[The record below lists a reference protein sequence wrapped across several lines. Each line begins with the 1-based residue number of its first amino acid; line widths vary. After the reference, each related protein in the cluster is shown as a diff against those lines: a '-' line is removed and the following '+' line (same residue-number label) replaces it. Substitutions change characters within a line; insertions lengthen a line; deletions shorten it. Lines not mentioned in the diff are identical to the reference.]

1 MLMKSADGC
10 SEQYKYQL
18 KEVLLLLFSII
29 IMIDLNLNICFVHL
43 LQQLQQLIPVSVSS
57 SRDLLSSEWMADLD
71 CLFWPVF
78 ILIPA

>member
-10 SEQYKYQL
+10 CEQYKYQL
-18 KEVLLLLFSII
+18 EEVLLLLFSII

-71 CLFWPVF
+71 CLF
-78 ILIPA
+78 